1 MGGVSGQAC
10 VLRPGGVCSRDSA
23 PGNGVSCFPLRK
35 DCTCCSMLKDVR
47 FGHHYAGDRGSRE
60 GPGEGPGEGEGRLSL
75 DRPHSVRSKVA
86 REEWVCGDGWKGGA
100 LSPVCL

>member
-47 FGHHYAGDRGSRE
+47 DSGTIILETE
-60 GPGEGPGEGEGRLSL
+60 GPERALERALERGRVGSAWTGLTQ
-75 DRPHSVRSKVA
+75 
-86 REEWVCGDGWKGGA
+86 
-100 LSPVCL
+100 